1 MRSRVSALVAVATLL
16 ALSLPAIA
24 GASSGPSAAQAERAA
39 TLAYWTAE
47 RVANAK
53 PKDLVKTVVGYTQA
67 PKPNAKPGG
76 GSGAVTGASWVGTS
90 ADTIRNRSGRILF
103 HQGTGDWICSGS
115 VVTDNSA
122 TSDYST
128 ILTAGHC
135 VYDGT
140 DGWATKWVFMP
151 DFDEGPVYNDCAHT
165 KYGCWTATRLAAN
178 ATFVSGGGFGT
189 NQTVAV
195 DYGFA
200 RVELGGKNQ
209 VGDTDL
215 DALVG
220 AYPLKTSAT
229 ALSVQQWAFGYPAA
243 GRYHGKD
250 LVYCTNGGGTSLIND
265 PNGANTWGMACNMTG
280 GSSGGPW
287 ITGGTNPSNATG
299 WSASSVNSY
308 GYSGLTYMFGP
319 KFTSATTMVLGDV
332 ADGSATGGTSAIFNI
347 PPP

>member
-1 MRSRVSALVAVATLL
+1 MRSRFPALVAVAILV

-24 GASSGPSAAQAERAA
+24 GARSAPSAADAERAA

-53 PKDLVKTVVGYTQA
+53 PKDLVKTVVGYAQA

-76 GSGAVTGASWVGTS
+76 GSGAVKGASWVGTS
-90 ADTIRNRSGRILF
+90 HDTIRVRSGRVLF
-103 HQGTGDWICSGS
+103 HQGNGDWICSGS
-115 VVTDNSA
+115 VVTDGT
-122 TSDYST
+122 TSTGYST

-135 VYDGT
+135 VYDGA
-140 DGWATKWVFMP
+140 DGWATRWIFMP
-151 DFDEGPVYNDCAHT
+151 DFDEGPVYNDCANT
-165 KYGCWTATRLAAN
+165 EFGCWTATRLAAN
-178 ATFVSGGGFGT
+178 ATFFSEGGFGT
-189 NQTVAV
+189 ERSVEV

-200 RVELGGKNQ
+200 RVGLGGPNANST
-209 VGDTDL
+209 TDL
-215 DALVG
+215 DSLGG

-229 ALSVQQWAFGYPAA
+229 GLTVQQWAFGYPAA

-265 PNGANTWGMACNMTG
+265 PNGADTWGMACNMTG

-287 ITGGTNPSNATG
+287 ITGGTDPSVATG

-319 KFTSATTMVLGDV
+319 KFNSATTTVLGDV
-332 ADGSATGGTSAIFNI
+332 ADGSATGGTSVIFNI
-347 PPP
+347 STP